1 MTFENPTT
9 KRLLL
14 LAGICFSFGQPHAS
28 SAEIA
33 APMANDDLSP
43 VTVVMPRDS
52 SQLKM
57 GPDVRLVRDTCT
69 ECHSAN
75 YFTSQ
80 PPLDKA
86 TWQAI
91 IQKMAK
97 KFEMDEPSQKNNDA
111 ILEYL
116 VTNYGQP

>member
-1 MTFENPTT
+1 VALNNSTT
-9 KRLLL
+9 KRRLL
-14 LAGICFSFGQPHAS
+14 LAGICFTAIGQSHVS
-28 SAEIA
+28 GAEIA
-33 APMANDDLSP
+33 APATDDLAP
-43 VTVVMPRDS
+43 ITIVLPKDS

-57 GPDVRLVRDTCT
+57 GPNVLLVRETCT

-80 PPLDKA
+80 PPLDRA

-97 KFEMDEPSQKNNDA
+97 KFEMDEPSPKNNEA